1 MKVLYFSRD
10 YTPHDYRFLSAIQ
23 AIGHQSFYLR
33 LTDAGRNL
41 ESRALPAGVEMVD
54 WQWGKGQFEASQTD
68 TIRDA
73 LQHIVRQI
81 NPDIVHSGP
90 LPDCSWLVAEAG
102 LHPHVAMSWGFD
114 LMHDIQVDPQAKE
127 RSRIALEQAD
137 WFLGDCFVERD
148 TAAGL
153 GLDPTHATIFPWG
166 INPSVV
172 KAGPSKMRAKL
183 AEGRDFL
190 MISTRSLEPNY
201 DVATT
206 LQAFLIAAV
215 WEPALKMLI
224 LADGSQKE
232 QLHAI
237 AATADAAIRQRIIWI
252 ERVPNPEIVE
262 YYRAADL
269 YISSSITD
277 GSSVSLLE
285 AQACELPVLVS
296 GIPGNREWVQE
307 GITGFLF
314 ETGNIVQLAE
324 KMLWCYRNRDKM
336 GEVRAAARQ
345 QIEMRADWDKNKFRL
360 NEAYEKAITGWKS
373 KGK

>member
-10 YTPHDYRFLSAIQ
+10 YTPHDYRFLSAIH
-23 AIGHQSFYLR
+23 AIGHQVSYLR
-33 LTDAGRNL
+33 LTDARRNL
-41 ESRALPAGVEMVD
+41 ENRALPVGVEIID
-54 WQWGKGQFEASQTD
+54 WQWGKGQFEESEAD
-68 TIRDA
+68 VVRAA
-73 LQHIVRQI
+73 LQQIARQI
-81 NPDIVHSGP
+81 KPDVVHSGP

-114 LMHDIQVDPQAKE
+114 LMHDIHVDPQAKE
-127 RSRIALEQAD
+127 RSRVALEQAD

-148 TAAGL
+148 TAAEL
-153 GLDPTHATIFPWG
+153 GLNPRHATIFPWG
-166 INPSVV
+166 INPAVV
-172 KAGPSKMRAKL
+172 KAGPSKMRTKL
-183 AEGRDFL
+183 ADENDFL

-206 LQAFLIAAV
+206 LQAFLIAAAQ
-215 WEPALKMLI
+215 EPALKMLI

-232 QLHAI
+232 KLHAI
-237 AATADAAIRQRIIWI
+237 AAAADSAIQQRIIWI
-252 ERVPNPEIVE
+252 ERVPNPEIVD
-262 YYRAADL
+262 YYRSADL

-296 GIPGNREWVQE
+296 AIPGNREWVQE
-307 GITGFLF
+307 GVTGFLF
-314 ETGNIVQLAE
+314 ETGNIAQLAE

-336 GEVRAAARQ
+336 GAVRAAARR
-345 QIEMRADWDKNKFRL
+345 QIETRADWDKNKFRL
-360 NEAYEKAITGWKS
+360 NEAYEQAIAVWKS